1 MPPPKSVLRAQQRA
15 AEPLADLSLT
25 SGEGFSIPDDGF
37 AESSSVSASEIDGF

>member
-15 AEPLADLSLT
+15 AETLSDLSLT

-37 AESSSVSASEIDGF
+37 DESSSVSASTIDGF